1 MLLHKGIHQ
10 LKDAVGVTVKKK
22 KLSCNCPLHMMGFV
36 IPSNPI
42 TLSRYDTFKKELMKQ
57 ELVLGTRWQCQVRLC
72 CS

>member
-1 MLLHKGIHQ
+1 
-10 LKDAVGVTVKKK
+10 
-22 KLSCNCPLHMMGFV
+22 MMGLNIFSGLNEVQGKMILDVLLLTRFV

-57 ELVLGTRWQCQVRLC
+57 KLVLGTRWQRQVSLC